1 MTKRGVQQA
10 VAVVRLG
17 SLRSARRCSP
27 GGFSAWKDRQPA
39 QAAVEF
45 ALVLLPM
52 LLLLGGGIDLA
63 RIFYYDVVISSA
75 ANEGVRA
82 AAAGAPDSDS
92 TATVNGQTV
101 TVLSV
106 KTIAQ
111 NSAPAGVICDTC
123 VTVDPAPAQRRDG
136 TSPVW
141 TTVTAQYTFTPVT
154 PLILAIWQAARG
166 GSNPPI
172 KRMASQRMRANCALA
187 DGTPCS

>member
-1 MTKRGVQQA
+1 MTKRRVQRA
-10 VAVVRLG
+10 VAAVRLG
-17 SLRSARRCSP
+17 NLRSTRRFSS
-27 GGFSAWKDRQPA
+27 GGFPAWKDRQPA

-63 RIFYYDVVISSA
+63 RVFYYDVVISSA

-92 TATVNGQTV
+92 TATVNGQSV
-101 TVLSV
+101 TVLGV

-141 TTVTAQYTFTPVT
+141 TTVTVQYTFTPGT
-154 PLILAIWQAARG
+154 PLMLAIWQAARG